1 MRTKDNASRKRRGWE
16 GQARTIGDESTER
29 RRRRRRRRRT
39 QVSQAVITDIG
50 SAIVGATKAHVPKRT
65 RMNDGKERL
74 RGQRRGG
81 AREEERKTS
90 GGVKGDCEY
99 GAIHRQ
105 SHARSLPTSTRL
117 PFSFS
122 FFFFFFSFS
131 LSPSY
136 TNVGRYGR
144 PYHHHTRR
152 QI

>member
-29 RRRRRRRRRT
+29 RRKSRRRRRRGRRRRRRRT

-65 RMNDGKERL
+65 RMNDGKERP

-136 TNVGRYGR
+136 TR
-144 PYHHHTRR
+144 T
-152 QI
+152 